1 MKIVAHIFLFAVAI
15 LVFYLG
21 LGVGLAFNPILG
33 TLLWLLAAAIAVGNI
48 LWLVRAKK

>member
-1 MKIVAHIFLFAVAI
+1 MKIVAHVLLFVVAI